1 MKDADSNANGP
12 KGFFEAAWV
21 FRKGDTYYNVY
32 DGGKPG
38 SGTATCVESNY
49 QACIQYSTSDSP
61 LGPWKYQGVIV
72 PSGSATTMHPS
83 VLQFGDKWYVTYHT
97 GDKEGGT
104 DFRRAVCIDEVDW
117 TADGQMVSTAH
128 PTKAEKTQPSTNVAP
143 YAKAVSYTH
152 LTLPTT

>member
-1 MKDADSNANGP
+1 MKKDATTGRTSYTEVETKADGTTPNLHTMKDADSNANGP

-61 LGPWKYQGVIV
+61 LGPWNV
-72 PSGSATTMHPS
+72 PRRNRAFLARPPRCTPRCSSSATNGM
-83 VLQFGDKWYVTYHT
+83 
-97 GDKEGGT
+97 
-104 DFRRAVCIDEVDW
+104 
-117 TADGQMVSTAH
+117 
-128 PTKAEKTQPSTNVAP
+128 
-143 YAKAVSYTH
+143 
-152 LTLPTT
+152 

>member
-1 MKDADSNANGP
+1 M
-12 KGFFEAAWV
+12 

-72 PSGSATTMHPS
+72 PSWLGHHDAPS
-83 VLQFGDKWYVTYHT
+83 VLQFGARN
-97 GDKEGGT
+97 G
-104 DFRRAVCIDEVDW
+104 
-117 TADGQMVSTAH
+117 M
-128 PTKAEKTQPSTNVAP
+128 
-143 YAKAVSYTH
+143 
-152 LTLPTT
+152 